1 MPRSEMTIRLWPDAT
16 AELARRHR
24 SSIARSSAAAP
35 PAGENNIEF
44 IDNFFFGP
52 TENMDG
58 PYNQYGFEISDLYA
72 YEKDL

>member
-1 MPRSEMTIRLWPDAT
+1 MNAIFAESDEIRNGIMNAHIK
-16 AELARRHR
+16 A
-24 SSIARSSAAAP
+24 
-35 PAGENNIEF
+35 AGENNIEF